1 MAAMNPPRVLSRVLS
16 VNVGQ
21 PAAYPGVETPDQIG
35 NRTAIGKRPVAG
47 AVGVHP
53 LGLEGDGVGSP
64 HLHGGYDQAVYAFAR
79 EDLDRWAAELARTV
93 PDGQFGENL
102 TTAGIDVNEALV
114 GERWRVGTALLEV
127 SAPRIPCN
135 TFKTWMGA
143 GGFDAAGWVKRFTA
157 DGRSGAYLRVI
168 EQGRLEAGD
177 PIVVDSRPD
186 HEVTIA
192 FMFRALTTE
201 RSWLPRLLAADAIP
215 ARLRAKLEAAPST

>member
-1 MAAMNPPRVLSRVLS
+1 MTPPRLPSRVLS

-21 PAAYPGVETPDQIG
+21 PAAYPGVQTPDQVG
-35 NRTAIGKRPVAG
+35 NRTAIGKRPVTG
-47 AVGVHP
+47 AVGVLR
-53 LGLEGDGVGSP
+53 LGLDGDGVGSP

-79 EDLDRWAAELARTV
+79 EDLDRWATELERPV
-93 PDGQFGENL
+93 LDGQFGENL
-102 TTAGIDVNEALV
+102 TTTGIDVSQALV
-114 GERWRVGTALLEV
+114 GERWRVGTTLLEV

-157 DGRSGAYLRVI
+157 DGRPGGYLRVI
-168 EQGRLEAGD
+168 EEGRLQAGD
-177 PIVVDSRPD
+177 SITVESRPD

-201 RSWLPRLLAADAIP
+201 PSWRSRLLAADAIP
-215 ARLRAKLEAAPST
+215 ARTRAKLEALTT